1 VQTGMSLWLCL
12 AYIIESYGVVVEWF
26 DTVEKTFNCLFVVD
40 YVLQM
45 FLSQDRLAYLFG
57 FLAFVDVLTI
67 MPLMVTWFI
76 FRSESDTSVVLRIVR
91 LSKLFRILRSF
102 RLIRASSQDIYRELF
117 LLGLTMVCLI
127 FTAAGFYQLIE
138 NNWRLARGEPA
149 ILPFDQAM
157 YLATIEILGRPR
169 LQLTNASGHIFWI
182 FMVVVSI
189 VLIPKQLASIFQIL
203 QKDPFAR
210 QTKYV
215 KHHANHIVIIGHTEF
230 SVLNTLLYEAYHPDR
245 GPLRPCDIVIL
256 APSEPCAQTKDLL
269 SHPSYHG
276 FVQYIQGSP
285 HYDIDLRRVRVE
297 DAMALMVMANKYP
310 TDPAWEDTQV
320 ASMILACKAY
330 KNAMLHKTSGFA
342 GRRKLRVLAQVL
354 SSDTRD
360 RIVQMPGWDR
370 IQDVCLVIGELTAA
384 MIAMSSLHR
393 GVATMVLNLVSHTT
407 QNGS

>member
-1 VQTGMSLWLCL
+1 
-12 AYIIESYGVVVEWF
+12 
-26 DTVEKTFNCLFVVD
+26 
-40 YVLQM
+40 
-45 FLSQDRLAYLFG
+45 
-57 FLAFVDVLTI
+57 
-67 MPLMVTWFI
+67 
-76 FRSESDTSVVLRIVR
+76 
-91 LSKLFRILRSF
+91 
-102 RLIRASSQDIYRELF
+102 
-117 LLGLTMVCLI
+117 
-127 FTAAGFYQLIE
+127 
-138 NNWRLARGEPA
+138 
-149 ILPFDQAM
+149 
-157 YLATIEILGRPR
+157 
-169 LQLTNASGHIFWI
+169 
-182 FMVVVSI
+182 
-189 VLIPKQLASIFQIL
+189 
-203 QKDPFAR
+203 
-210 QTKYV
+210 
-215 KHHANHIVIIGHTEF
+215 
-230 SVLNTLLYEAYHPDR
+230 
-245 GPLRPCDIVIL
+245 
-256 APSEPCAQTKDLL
+256 
-269 SHPSYHG
+269 HPSYHG

-407 QNGS
+407 QNGSDDSKTEEWFRLYQEGSLQEIYHCSIPSRSELCGMEMVEAAHHLLQQFRMLLLA

>member
-1 VQTGMSLWLCL
+1 MSDSSDTPKWVWQNETLAPEAGLAIIVLVYYVVAALLIAISRMCKPLKSSSLTMLTARQRIFIVLQHKNVLQYIDVVQTGMSLWLCL

-149 ILPFDQAM
+149 ILPFDQVW
-157 YLATIEILGRPR
+157 GD
-169 LQLTNASGHIFWI
+169 
-182 FMVVVSI
+182 V
-189 VLIPKQLASIFQIL
+189 
-203 QKDPFAR
+203 
-210 QTKYV
+210 
-215 KHHANHIVIIGHTEF
+215 
-230 SVLNTLLYEAYHPDR
+230 
-245 GPLRPCDIVIL
+245 
-256 APSEPCAQTKDLL
+256 
-269 SHPSYHG
+269 
-276 FVQYIQGSP
+276 
-285 HYDIDLRRVRVE
+285 
-297 DAMALMVMANKYP
+297 
-310 TDPAWEDTQV
+310 
-320 ASMILACKAY
+320 
-330 KNAMLHKTSGFA
+330 
-342 GRRKLRVLAQVL
+342 
-354 SSDTRD
+354 
-360 RIVQMPGWDR
+360 PGD
-370 IQDVCLVIGELTAA
+370 
-384 MIAMSSLHR
+384 H
-393 GVATMVLNLVSHTT
+393 
-407 QNGS
+407 